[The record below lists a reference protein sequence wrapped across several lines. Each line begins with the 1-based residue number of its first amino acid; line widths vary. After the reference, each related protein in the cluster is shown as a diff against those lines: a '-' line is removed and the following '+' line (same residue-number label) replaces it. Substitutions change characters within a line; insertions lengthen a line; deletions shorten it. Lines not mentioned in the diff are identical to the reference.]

1 MSRFPHAVLAFSNAG
16 TLVVALVCNGLANAL
31 PLNGRGTGELS
42 ALYPNLFVPAAAT
55 FSIWALI
62 YTGLLLSVGY
72 GLDSVRRGRD
82 PSVLVAIGP
91 WLSVNLL
98 ANAAW
103 IFAWHW
109 TQVGLSVL
117 LMAVILGTLM
127 VVHIRLGVGSRAVSR
142 AERWLV
148 HVPVSIYLGWI
159 SVASIANITA
169 WAVDLG
175 VPAFGSGPAAL
186 TAVVLA
192 VAVGLG
198 GAMLWRCG
206 DWAYAAVVGWA
217 LAGIAVKR
225 AGAAEPGS
233 IFVAATAAAG
243 LGLLVL
249 GILGTLWRVRSR
261 R

>member
-1 MSRFPHAVLAFSNAG
+1 MFRFPPAVIASSNAG
-16 TLVVALVCNGLANAL
+16 ALLVALACNGLANAL

-62 YTGLLLSVGY
+62 YSGLLLLVGH
-72 GLDSVRRGRD
+72 GLHSVRRGRD
-82 PSVLVAIGP
+82 PSAIVAIGP

-109 TQVGLSVL
+109 TQVGLSVG
-117 LMAVILGTLM
+117 LMAIILGTLM
-127 VVHIRLGVGSRAVSR
+127 VMYVRLGVGSRAVSR
-142 AERWLV
+142 GERWLV
-148 HVPVSIYLGWI
+148 HAPVSIYLGWI

-169 WAVDLG
+169 WAVDQG
-175 VPAFGSGPAAL
+175 APAFGSGPAAL
-186 TAVVLA
+186 TAAVLV

-206 DWAYAAVVGWA
+206 DWAYAAVVVWA
-217 LAGIAVKR
+217 LAGIVIQR
-225 AGAAEPGS
+225 WGASDPGS
-233 IFVAATAAAG
+233 TGVAVTAAAG
-243 LGLLVL
+243 LCLLVL
-249 GILGTLWRVRSR
+249 GIFGTLWHARSR
-261 R
+261 G